1 MEKKTFKEKF
11 KRFKKNFIR
20 DRQLYVMITL
30 PSILF
35 VLFVYGPMYGV
46 QIAFRDYRVADGIT
60 GSAWVGLKWFKDFL
74 SDPRFGEIFL
84 NTIALSLYSLA
95 VFPLAIIL
103 ALIFNA
109 VTNKRYVKTVQT
121 ISYMPHFISTA
132 VFVSIIEMVL
142 SPVVGI
148 YGNVYRLFGG
158 IGLPPDFRTA
168 AEAFRHIYIWSGVWQ
183 GEGWAT
189 VLYTSALA
197 GVSLELHEAAKID
210 GASRFKRI
218 LYVDWPAIKPTASLM
233 LILRI
238 GGLISVGFE
247 KAYMM
252 QGTLN
257 LRTSEIISTY
267 VYKKGMKD
275 FRGFSYGT
283 AVSLFNSALNITLLL
298 IANAISK
305 KMSEDEV
312 SLF

>member
-1 MEKKTFKEKF
+1 MNNKKAKF
-11 KRFKKNFIR
+11 ARFKKNFIR
-20 DRQLYVMITL
+20 DRQLYVMIIL

-35 VLFVYGPMYGV
+35 TLFVYGPMYGI
-46 QIAFRDYRVADGIT
+46 QIAFRNYRVADGIT
-60 GSAWVGLKWFKDFL
+60 GSEWVGLRWFKDFL

-84 NTIALSLYSLA
+84 NTLLLSLYSLLL
-95 VFPLAIIL
+95 FPLPIIL
-103 ALIFNA
+103 AMIFNA
-109 VTNKRYVKTVQT
+109 ITKKKYVKLVQT
-121 ISYMPHFISTA
+121 VSYMPHFISMA

-148 YGNVYRLFGG
+148 YGNVYRLLGG
-158 IGLPPDFRTA
+158 EGFPFDFRTS
-168 AEAFRHIYIWSGVWQ
+168 AEAFRHIYIWSGMWQ
-183 GEGWAT
+183 GIGWAT

-197 GVSLELHEAAKID
+197 GVSMELHEAAKID

-218 LYVDWPAIKPTASLM
+218 IHIDWPAIMPTVALM
-233 LILRI
+233 FIMRV

-252 QGTLN
+252 QNTLN

-267 VYKKGMKD
+267 VYKKGMMD

-283 AVSLFNSALNITLLL
+283 AVSLFNTSINITLLL
-298 IANAISK
+298 IANRISK
-305 KMSEDEV
+305 KLTEDEV

>member
-1 MEKKTFKEKF
+1 MNNKKSKF
-11 KRFKKNFIR
+11 ARFKKNFIR
-20 DRQLYVMITL
+20 DKQLYVMIVL

-35 VLFVYGPMYGV
+35 TLFVFGPMYGV
-46 QIAFRDYRVADGIT
+46 QIAFRNYRVADGIT
-60 GSAWVGLKWFKDFL
+60 GSEWVGLKWFKDFL

-84 NTIALSLYSLA
+84 NTLSLSLYSLLT
-95 VFPLAIIL
+95 FPLPIIL
-103 ALIFNA
+103 AMIFNA
-109 VTNKRYVKTVQT
+109 ITNKKYVKLVQT
-121 ISYMPHFISTA
+121 VSYMPHFISMA

-148 YGNVYRLFGG
+148 YGNMYRLFGG
-158 IGLPPDFRTA
+158 VGYPFDFRTSA
-168 AEAFRHIYIWSGVWQ
+168 DAFRHIYVWSDQWQ
-183 GEGWAT
+183 GIGWAT

-197 GVSLELHEAAKID
+197 GVSMELHEAAKID
-210 GASRFKRI
+210 GASRLKRMI
-218 LYVDWPAIKPTASLM
+218 HIDWPAIMPTVALM
-233 LILRI
+233 FILRV

-252 QGTLN
+252 QNALN

-283 AVSLFNSALNITLLL
+283 AVSLFNTSINVTLLL
-298 IANAISK
+298 IANTVSK
-305 KMSEDEV
+305 KLTEDEV

>member
-1 MEKKTFKEKF
+1 
-11 KRFKKNFIR
+11 
-20 DRQLYVMITL
+20 MITI

-35 VLFVYGPMYGV
+35 VLFVYGPMYGI

-84 NTIALSLYSLA
+84 NTIMLSLYSLA

-158 IGLPPDFRTA
+158 IGYPPDFRTA

-238 GGLISVGFE
+238 GGLVSVGFE

-283 AVSLFNSALNITLLL
+283 AVSLFNSALNIILLL
-298 IANAISK
+298 VANAISK
-305 KMSEDEV
+305 KMSENEV

>member
-1 MEKKTFKEKF
+1 MNNKKSKF
-11 KRFKKNFIR
+11 AQFKKHFIR

-84 NTIALSLYSLA
+84 NTISLSLYSLA

-109 VTNKRYVKTVQT
+109 VTNKHYVKTVQT

-158 IGLPPDFRTA
+158 IGYPFDFRTA
-168 AEAFRHIYIWSGVWQ
+168 AESFRHIYIWSGVWQ

-197 GVSLELHEAAKID
+197 GVSMELHEAAKID

-298 IANAISK
+298 IANTISK

>member
-1 MEKKTFKEKF
+1 
-11 KRFKKNFIR
+11 
-20 DRQLYVMITL
+20 
-30 PSILF
+30 
-35 VLFVYGPMYGV
+35 
-46 QIAFRDYRVADGIT
+46 
-60 GSAWVGLKWFKDFL
+60 
-74 SDPRFGEIFL
+74 
-84 NTIALSLYSLA
+84 
-95 VFPLAIIL
+95 
-103 ALIFNA
+103 
-109 VTNKRYVKTVQT
+109 
-121 ISYMPHFISTA
+121 
-132 VFVSIIEMVL
+132 
-142 SPVVGI
+142 
-148 YGNVYRLFGG
+148 
-158 IGLPPDFRTA
+158 
-168 AEAFRHIYIWSGVWQ
+168 
-183 GEGWAT
+183 
-189 VLYTSALA
+189 
-197 GVSLELHEAAKID
+197 
-210 GASRFKRI
+210 
-218 LYVDWPAIKPTASLM
+218 M